1 MAAIATTRQGRVE
14 GEEVGGLA
22 VFKGIPYAAPPVGA
36 RRWLAPQPPE
46 PWSGV
51 RSAKS
56 FGGTAPQNTVV
67 LDVLPAFVI
76 KEPQREDCLYLNV
89 WTPRADGARRPVLV
103 WIHGGAFTIGSGAQ
117 SLYDGAALAKRGD
130 VVVVTINYRLGALGF
145 LRLAELT
152 NGAIPSTGNE
162 GILDQ
167 VAALAWVREN
177 IAAFG
182 GDPENVTIFGESAGG
197 MSVGTLLGLPG
208 ARGLF
213 HKAIPQSGASSTANT
228 RAKSVKIAE
237 AFASKLGVG
246 RGDELRG
253 ATVEQILR
261 AQAALAPAPGTVLD
275 PEIGAMPLQPVVD
288 GEVQPR
294 LALESVAAGSASGV
308 AVMIGSTLE
317 EWKLFLPGDPTNF
330 TLTDDTV
337 LRRVEE
343 RMGPAGRGVV
353 DAYRKARSERGQ
365 PVTPMELWSALE
377 TDRIFR
383 MPGLRVAET
392 QGRHDSRVYSY
403 LFDWRSPMMGGV
415 LGACHALELGFVFG
429 TYNDP
434 GMETFSGSGPAADA
448 LSERMMDAWL
458 AFAKTG
464 DPSTRASGR
473 WAPYTAAERATALF
487 GERCEIAHA
496 PYEEERRA
504 WDAVSP
510 AVLGAL

>member
-1 MAAIATTRQGRVE
+1 MAAIASTKQGRIE

-22 VFKGIPYAAPPVGA
+22 IFRGIPYAAPPVGA
-36 RRWLAPQPPE
+36 RRWLAPQPAE

-51 RSAKS
+51 RKATA
-56 FGGTAPQNTVV
+56 FGGTAPQNSVV

-76 KEPQREDCLYLNV
+76 KEPQTEDCLYLNV

-117 SLYDGAALAKRGD
+117 TLYDGAALAKRGD

-182 GDPENVTIFGESAGG
+182 GDPDNVTIFGESAGG

-213 HKAIPQSGASSTANT
+213 HKAIPQSGACSTAVARP
-228 RAKSVKIAE
+228 RAVRIAE
-237 AFASKLGVG
+237 IYAQKLGVG
-246 RGDELRG
+246 RSADALRS
-253 ATVEQILR
+253 ATPEQVLQ
-261 AQAALAPAPGTVLD
+261 AQAALAPAPGTVVD
-275 PEIGAMPLQPVVD
+275 PEIGGMPLAPVAD

-294 LALESVAAGSASGV
+294 LAIESLAAGSASGV
-308 AVMIGSTLE
+308 AVMIGSTRD
-317 EWKLFLPGDPTNF
+317 EWKLFLPADPANF
-330 TLTDDTV
+330 TMTDDTV
-337 LRRVEE
+337 LRRCEQ
-343 RMGPAGRGVV
+343 RMGPSARGLIE
-353 DAYRKARSERGQ
+353 AYRKARSERGE
-365 PVTPMELWSALE
+365 PVTPTELWSAIE

-383 MPGLRVAET
+383 MPGLRAAEAQT
-392 QGRHDSRVYSY
+392 AHDPRVYSY
-403 LFDWRSPMMGGV
+403 LFTWCSPMMGGM
-415 LGACHALELGFVFG
+415 LGACHALELGFTFG
-429 TYNDP
+429 TYKRP
-434 GMETFSGSGPAADA
+434 GMGDFSGSGPAADA

-464 DPSTRASGR
+464 DPG
-473 WAPYTAAERATALF
+473 WARYTAADRTTALF
-487 GERCEIAHA
+487 GERCEIAGA
-496 PYEEERRA
+496 PFEEERRA
-504 WDAVSP
+504 WDAVPP
-510 AVLGAL
+510 AAIGAI